1 MCVRSDELPGE
12 RRVEAAAKVPV
23 GDGAEDLG
31 ERVVVKRVDGDD
43 VQVPSEAACGFT
55 AFH

>member
-43 VQVPSEAACGFT
+43 VQVASEAAWGFT